1 MNTDKSIRHCT
12 GEHYAPLEEC
22 DECGELGTCLKDEDR
37 SICCSCAWVNDLVS
51 AVCGDSQ

>member
-1 MNTDKSIRHCT
+1 MSSQSEPSHCT

-37 SICCSCAWVNDLVS
+37 NICCSCAWVNDLVS